1 MARLTP
7 LVPLFSP
14 SEQLEVSAVAE
25 KLESWLRGN
34 TVPVGHEWHGVR
46 EVKAG
51 QMGTATWELCRLIRN
66 KVSVSASLLQQY
78 RLISVDIQNRSSM
91 MPNVFDMR

>member
-66 KVSVSASLLQQY
+66 KVSVSDHFARIMFGSFPLTSRIDLQ
-78 RLISVDIQNRSSM
+78 
-91 MPNVFDMR
+91 